1 MRRCFPALLLLATA
15 SCAVV
20 RPSAPAPAPGYVVF
34 FDEKSA
40 DLPQDAMATVQ
51 QAAIAANAHPD
62 QPVAVIGYTDSAGN
76 AAADS
81 LLSDRRAKRVFLTA
95 NAQRLLSEMRA
106 HEEELNR
113 IVFRNVPVE
122 ARGVFRDVLRRMRD
136 NLLDAAE

>member
-81 LLSDRRAKRVFLTA
+81 LLSDRRAKRVADALVA
-95 NAQRLLSEMRA
+95 DGVPAA
-106 HEEELNR
+106 R
-113 IVFRNVPVE
+113 ITRQGRGQTHADPGVE
-122 ARGVFRDVLRRMRD
+122 SRRVEIRIGT
-136 NLLDAAE
+136 